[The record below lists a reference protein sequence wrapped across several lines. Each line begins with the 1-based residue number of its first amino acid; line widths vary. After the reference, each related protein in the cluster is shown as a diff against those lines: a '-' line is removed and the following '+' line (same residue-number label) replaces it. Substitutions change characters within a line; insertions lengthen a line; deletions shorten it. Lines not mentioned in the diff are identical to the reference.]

1 MNRLRLFALGLAFFA
16 GLPFAAA
23 APGLKPTEKESDL
36 KKFEGDWTV
45 ETWVQFGRPVEL
57 TATWSFGPEKYTLE
71 QTSNTEDGTFKLDPS
86 KKTPTI
92 DLTIT
97 GGNCKGNDQVGI
109 YKIDGDTLTVC
120 FAWPGV
126 TERPTEFT
134 STAENRNILV
144 TLKRKK

>member
-1 MNRLRLFALGLAFFA
+1 MNRTSFFALGLVCLA
-16 GLPFAAA
+16 GLPLTAA
-23 APGLKPTEKESDL
+23 APGIKPAEKESDV
-36 KKFEGDWTV
+36 KKLQGDWTV
-45 ETWVQFGRPVEL
+45 EMWTQFGQPVEL
-57 TATWSFGPEKYTLE
+57 TATWTFGPEKYTLE

-92 DLTIT
+92 DLKIT

-109 YKIDGDTLTVC
+109 YKVEGDTMTLC

-144 TLKRKK
+144 TLKKKK